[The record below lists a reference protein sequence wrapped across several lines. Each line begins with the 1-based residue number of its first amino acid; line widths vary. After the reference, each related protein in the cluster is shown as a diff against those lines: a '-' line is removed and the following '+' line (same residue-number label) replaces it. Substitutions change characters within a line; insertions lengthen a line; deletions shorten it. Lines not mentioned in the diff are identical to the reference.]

1 MVELAFALPPK
12 LFNYEENMKKF
23 FSIVLGLSLLISG
36 PAYAEITSFGGGSWP
51 NYREFHESATFRSQG
66 LRCGTD
72 RHMRVL
78 NSMPDVNL
86 RSRNDCTNYST
97 TIQSEYVPSSTI
109 SYVIPVYVHI
119 ITTSTGEG
127 NISDAAIAAQI
138 SVLNE
143 DFGGGP
149 EGLGFDTQVRFEHV
163 GTQRIVNDD
172 WFTASMSDDYLF
184 KEALAI
190 SPTETLNIYT
200 NAADGT
206 LGYATLPDGAAGY
219 SIDGIVMNY
228 LAIGGRDNG
237 FGAYDQGKT
246 LVHEVGHY
254 LGMLHT
260 FSGGSCEVS
269 YQAGDLIVDT
279 NPHLSEVFGCPA
291 GISDCGLPV
300 PIDNFM
306 NYTDDVCMDKFTPEQ
321 ANRMACSLL
330 NYRSSLYT
338 KQNTTEGSEY
348 VFPLEVWQ
356 SFFAVDTR
364 ETARIGDFNGDGLT
378 DIVTFTRDNPLAVGD
393 VYVALSDGERFA
405 SAPAKWA
412 DYFSVDPAQ
421 DIVVGDFNGDGKD
434 DMATWLRTT
443 SNQVYV
449 ALSTGTGLQEQSIP
463 WLEDSGDILERL
475 QHSAEDQERETE
487 AGDVIYSDDV
497 NGDGMN
503 DLIFFARADGD
514 VYVSTSTGSSFSQ
527 PQLWHDFFAVSTYE
541 RPRTGD
547 VDGDGFSDILTF
559 ATNSPTAFGDVYVA
573 KSTGYQFA
581 DKQLS
586 NKWHDFF
593 SIEPTQIIRLG
604 DLDGDGK
611 ADMFTFMPPPSG
623 EIYAVFSQGDSMTE
637 NVRYVERGYAQNS
650 TDEPWVGDVN
660 GDGKVDVIV
669 FDRARGTVLVG
680 ISK

>member
-1 MVELAFALPPK
+1 MR
-12 LFNYEENMKKF
+12 NF
-23 FSIVLGLSLLISG
+23 FSIVLRLGLVISG
-36 PAYAEITSFGGGSWP
+36 PAFAEIISFRGESWP
-51 NYREFHESATFRSQG
+51 TSRDFHESATFQTEG

-78 NSMPDVNL
+78 ENRLGANP
-86 RSRNDCTNYST
+86 RSQNDCTNYST
-97 TIQSEYVPSSTI
+97 TIQGEYVPPSTI
-109 SYVIPVYVHI
+109 SYVIPVYLHV
-119 ITTSTGEG
+119 ITTSAGEG
-127 NISDAAIAAQI
+127 NITDAAIAAQI

-149 EGLGFDTQVRFEHV
+149 QGQGFDTQIRFEHV
-163 GTQRIVNDD
+163 GTERVVNDD
-172 WFTASMSDDYLF
+172 WFSASMSDDYVF
-184 KEALAI
+184 KQALAI
-190 SPTETLNIYT
+190 NPTETLNIYT
-200 NAADGT
+200 NAAGGT

-219 SIDGIVMNY
+219 SDDGIVMNY
-228 LAIGGRDNG
+228 QAVGGRDNG
-237 FGAYDQGKT
+237 YGAYDQGRT

-254 LGMLHT
+254 LGMFHT

-291 GISDCGLPV
+291 DRSDCGFSV

-321 ANRMACSLL
+321 ANRMVCSLL
-330 NYRSSLYT
+330 NYRPDLYSE
-338 KQNTTEGSEY
+338 QNTSEGSEY

-405 SAPAKWA
+405 STPAKWA

-421 DIVVGDFNGDGKD
+421 DIVVGDFNGDRKD

-449 ALSTGTGLQEQSIP
+449 ALSTGMGLEELPIP
-463 WLEDSGDILERL
+463 WLEDSGDVLERW
-475 QHSAEDQERETE
+475 QIRVEDQERETE
-487 AGDVIYSDDV
+487 AGDVIFSDDV
-497 NGDGMN
+497 NGDGVD

-514 VYVSTSTGSSFSQ
+514 VYVSTSTGSGFNQ
-527 PQLWHDFFAVSTYE
+527 PELWHDFFAVSTYE
-541 RPRTGD
+541 RPRVGD
-547 VDGDGFSDILTF
+547 VDGDGVSDILTF
-559 ATNSPTAFGDVYVA
+559 ATDSPTAFGDVYVA
-573 KSTGYQFA
+573 KSIGYQFA

-604 DLDGDGK
+604 DLDGDGRS
-611 ADMFTFMPPPSG
+611 DMFTFMPPPSG
-623 EIYAVFSQGDSMTE
+623 EIYAVFSQGDSMTD
-637 NVRYVERGYAQNS
+637 NVRYAENGYAENS
-650 TDEPWVGDVN
+650 MDEPWVGDVN

-669 FDRARGTVLVG
+669 FDRVRGTVLVG